1 MHNGLDCV
9 WLGENSWVNRKKGF
23 KLIHTEL
30 EAVAVAEAEDDDW
43 HAKCQTDL
51 WERTDLEQ
59 ETPS

>member
-23 KLIHTEL
+23 KLIHTKL
-30 EAVAVAEAEDDDW
+30 EAVAEAEADDW

>member
-9 WLGENSWVNRKKGF
+9 WLRENSWVNRKKGF

-30 EAVAVAEAEDDDW
+30 EVEAEAEAGDW